1 MQGGSY
7 VLYLLREL
15 QQYDRFFK
23 SKHMNK
29 IFSSIIIATVLLLT
43 TLASSAQTATATGA
57 VQKATIKVGNLH
69 CNNDMPTIKK
79 QLLNQDGVE
88 DVVFTAIA
96 GESSVF
102 TVTYLG
108 DVTSQEK
115 IEKTIEATPG
125 CDDKSET
132 PYKVKRDG
140 SGKKKKS

>member
-1 MQGGSY
+1 MKKTFATITI
-7 VLYLLREL
+7 VT
-15 QQYDRFFK
+15 
-23 SKHMNK
+23 
-29 IFSSIIIATVLLLT
+29 IFLLT
-43 TLASSAQTATATGA
+43 TLASSAQTGTSAGT
-57 VQKATIKVGNLH
+57 QKATIKVGNLH

-88 DVVFTAIA
+88 DVTFTAIA

-115 IEKTIEATPG
+115 IEKTIESTPG

-132 PYKVKRDG
+132 PYKVKREG